1 MGFNGYRIIFF
12 ISCALI
18 LSLAVVNGG
27 FANDDHFTVI
37 ELIARFGTFPES
49 TQCWQCYHPK
59 LYHWIIAGIW
69 NLFNISTPFYQHLS
83 AQLFNGLA
91 GCATVFIFLR
101 FIQSLDF
108 PENIKLLVFA
118 FFAFNPRLISI
129 SAQATNDALIIFL
142 GTLNIYCVYRLF
154 KGPSLKFSLLLILSV
169 VLGAMTKL
177 NFGVF
182 LIASLI
188 ALALLSLSR
197 KNFQFSLLRGYLGT
211 AVLTAVLSAYAF
223 LSFNGYLKN
232 YREHGTLFTYNT
244 PTYELPHLY
253 KLDDVYIPGIRSVY
267 SGFFKFYYFDLVKN
281 PMISYDPDVRI
292 KHLTSHF
299 SQLYGR
305 THFLNFDNWPPEWQT
320 QSIFIR
326 TIGSITLAFAILPV
340 FILVLGLITLL
351 IRLAPGFLKK
361 LQTDPSWI
369 SFLYIAGFL
378 GFSVLFSMM
387 GRNFT
392 FMKVIYIFPGLLA
405 TVIPFCTGNAAV
417 MKLLKRKRSG
427 NALIAFYIFLFV
439 LYLIPVIH
447 LIVELGGKL

>member
-1 MGFNGYRIIFF
+1 MESKGYRIIFF

-18 LSLAVVNGG
+18 LLLAGVNGG

-49 TQCWQCYHPK
+49 QQCWQCYHPK
-59 LYHWIIAGIW
+59 LYHGIIAVIW
-69 NLFNISTPFYQHLS
+69 NLFGITSPFYQHLS
-83 AQLFNGLA
+83 AQLFNALA

-101 FIQSLDF
+101 FIRSLDF
-108 PENIKLLVFA
+108 SENVKLLVFA
-118 FFAFNPRLISI
+118 FFAFNPRLIAI

-142 GTLNIYCVYRLF
+142 GTLNIYCIYRLF
-154 KGPSLKFSLLLILSV
+154 EKPSLKFSLLLILSV

-182 LIASLI
+182 LIASL
-188 ALALLSLSR
+188 LALLLLSFSR
-197 KNFQFSLLRGYLGT
+197 KNFRLSLVKGYLGA
-211 AVLTAVLSAYAF
+211 AVLTAVISTYAF

-244 PTYELPHLY
+244 PTYDLPHLY
-253 KLDDVYIPGIRSVY
+253 KLDDEYIPGIRSIY
-267 SGFFKFYYFDLVKN
+267 SGYFKFYYFDLVKN
-281 PMISYDPDVRI
+281 PMVTYESGVFR

-305 THFLNFDNWPPEWQT
+305 THFYTLTTGHPEWQT
-320 QSIFIR
+320 QSIVMR
-326 TIGSITLAFAILPV
+326 TIGSITLAIAILPV
-340 FILVLGLITLL
+340 FILVLGLIILL
-351 IRLAPGFLKK
+351 IRFVPGFLKK
-361 LQTDPSWI
+361 TGTDPTWI

-392 FMKVIYIFPGLLA
+392 FMKAIYIFPGLLA
-405 TVIPFCTGNAAV
+405 TVIPFCTGNTAV
-417 MKLLKRKRSG
+417 MKIRGAG
-427 NALIAFYIFLFV
+427 NILTAFYIFLFI

-447 LIVELGGKL
+447 LIVQLGQKL